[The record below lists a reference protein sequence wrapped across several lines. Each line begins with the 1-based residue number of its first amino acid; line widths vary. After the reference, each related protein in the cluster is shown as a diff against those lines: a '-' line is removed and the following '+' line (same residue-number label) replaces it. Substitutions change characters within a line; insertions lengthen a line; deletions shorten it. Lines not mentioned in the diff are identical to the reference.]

1 MIALHKKRVA
11 TRTPAEQTALD
22 RQINA
27 TDAQIDR
34 LVYDLYGLTDDEI
47 KILEETLHQPRYV
60 IQSQVDPAAELS
72 YRFYVGTKV
81 GDKWLC
87 VVVQY
92 AVNDAF
98 VVTGYLTDRVKKG
111 TQLWPSK

>member
-1 MIALHKKRVA
+1 MKMLKDYEGRDV
-11 TRTPAEQTALD
+11 R
-22 RQINA
+22 
-27 TDAQIDR
+27 
-34 LVYDLYGLTDDEI
+34 LTDERLRHI
-47 KILEETLHQPRYV
+47 LEHPEMANLEAALEETLHQPRYV

-72 YRFYVGTKV
+72 YRFYVGTRV

-87 VVVQY
+87 VVVHY